1 MHVHYIYCV
10 FAVLRLFCWF
20 VSVFRYLF
28 NGDIADRGRSAV
40 EIFLLLFAFKL
51 NCPGSV
57 IINRGNHESADMNEV
72 YGFAQEVRQKYGGL
86 LYQKFQDIFHL
97 LPLCVVLEK
106 RVFIVH
112 GGLCR
117 KDNIT
122 LHHIDKLHRQ
132 RPCPASPHSFEDTL
146 MFDLLWADP
155 QPDRGR
161 GWSTRGADCIAFGP
175 DVTDAFLTKNN
186 LEVCIR
192 SHQVRSL
199 LYSYT
204 IYIYMCYIYMCKY
217 IYLHIHM
224 YVRK

>member
-1 MHVHYIYCV
+1 M
-10 FAVLRLFCWF
+10 
-20 VSVFRYLF
+20 F